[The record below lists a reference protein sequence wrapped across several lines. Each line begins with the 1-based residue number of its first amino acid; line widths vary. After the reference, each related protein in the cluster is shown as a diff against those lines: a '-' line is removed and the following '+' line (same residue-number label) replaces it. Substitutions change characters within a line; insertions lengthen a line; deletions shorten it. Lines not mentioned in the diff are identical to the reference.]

1 MRICKNFLKISEI
14 KLIFMQKKTI
24 KIKFNWIKKKKKKK
38 LIFMQ
43 KEINIAKY

>member
-14 KLIFMQKKTI
+14 KLIFMQKK
-24 KIKFNWIKKKKKKK
+24 KKKKKKK

>member
-14 KLIFMQKKTI
+14 KL
-24 KIKFNWIKKKKKKK
+24 NLKKKKKKK